1 MNERAVLKLL
11 EKELPYA
18 GDDAAVI
25 DSLVITTDMLH
36 DHTDFPEGIT
46 MYTIGWRSIAAS
58 LSDIAAMAGA
68 PIATVAVYGA
78 PSFEPDPIREFV
90 RGAIDVSESVNAEYV
105 GGDLDGHTE
114 RTIASTAVGTTDA
127 PVYRSGAEPGDAVCV
142 TGSLGRSASAIRL
155 FESGDITQA
164 NQLFQFPP
172 RVSTGEFLGN
182 YATAMMDSSDGLAR
196 SLHQLG
202 EASTCGFS
210 IEQELLPIDNS
221 VYQVADT
228 PEDILELGVY
238 FGEDFE
244 LLFTVPDEEFQIVEE
259 TAPVPVTKIGHV
271 TETGITMDDDPL
283 PDRGYTHN

>member
-1 MNERAVLKLL
+1 MDERAVLKLL
-11 EKELPYA
+11 EEELPHA

-36 DHTDFPEGIT
+36 EQTDFPDGIT

-58 LSDIAAMAGA
+58 LSDIAAMAGS

-90 RGAIDVSESVNAEYV
+90 RGASDVSKSVNAEYV

-114 RTIASTAVGTTDA
+114 RTIASTAIGTTDA
-127 PVYRSGAEPGDAVCV
+127 PVYRSGAKPGEVLCV

-155 FESGDITQA
+155 FESGETTQA

-172 RVSTGEFLGN
+172 RVSTGKFLGN
-182 YATAMMDSSDGLAR
+182 YASAMMDSSDGIAR
-196 SLHQLG
+196 SVHQLA
-202 EASTCGFS
+202 EASACGFS
-210 IEQELLPIDNS
+210 IEQEWLPIDDS
-221 VYQVADT
+221 VYQVADSA
-228 PEDILELGVY
+228 EDILELGVF

-244 LLFTVPDEEFQIVEE
+244 LIFTVPDDEFQIVDENV
-259 TAPVPVTKIGHV
+259 PVRVTKIGRV